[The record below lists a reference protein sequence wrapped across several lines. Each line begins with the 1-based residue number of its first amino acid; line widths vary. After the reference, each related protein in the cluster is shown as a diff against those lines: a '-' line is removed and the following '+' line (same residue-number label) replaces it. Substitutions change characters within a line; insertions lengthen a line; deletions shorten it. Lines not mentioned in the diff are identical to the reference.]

1 LTYAWNP
8 LSKRT
13 SLTYGNG
20 ASATYGYDTAFND
33 LTALSESFV
42 GLLARITYG
51 YNKVSIR

>member
-1 LTYAWNP
+1 MTYAWNP